1 MRLLLVMILALS
13 TTVYGWSG
21 VLANHVDEECHL
33 DNGKHHDQEVAYHK
47 DACEDACSARS
58 HETDNDCQPEH
69 CATHCSNC
77 LIPVAQN
84 ASFVASITDL
94 NRPAALEKLP
104 IPDREALSSIAER
117 PDTPPPKA

>member
-47 DACEDACSARS
+47 DACEDACSVRS
-58 HETDNDCQPEH
+58 HETDSDCQ
-69 CATHCSNC
+69 
-77 LIPVAQN
+77 PVAQN

-117 PDTPPPKA
+117 PDTPPPKT